1 LSDDEGKNEMFM
13 EYVCI
18 RLNNNHIFCFYLFHL
33 VEIGD
38 GYFKQAEN
46 NKRMEEADKN
56 YGNNK

>member
-1 LSDDEGKNEMFM
+1 MFM